1 MKRRKMGRSES
12 RKTFTK
18 GAVTTHVKNIQGAPM
33 RGGIR
38 L

>member
-1 MKRRKMGRSES
+1 MKRYKMGRSES
-12 RKTFTK
+12 RRSFTAN
-18 GAVTTHVKNIQGAPM
+18 GVKKHKKNFQGAPM